1 MALYI
6 LDQGFDYLL
15 NQTGFKP
22 RYGRRIIDETREQLT
37 EFNQQVSPEL
47 QVLFDFFQQ
56 ARVLSDAEK
65 IQLLQALINY
75 ARTLVV
81 DRSHEFF
88 GLSEVYGTFSRE
100 TNGTIQASNEN
111 SLGRLVLIKK
121 VFILSMILSSRRIRD
136 SRGLVAIH
144 RMIVQR
150 MMHTD
155 QTLQPLLALLH
166 DEGASVELMMRTF
179 GLLFTEER
187 LSARG

>member
-6 LDQGFDYLL
+6 FDQGVGYLL
-15 NQTGFKP
+15 DPRGFGSW
-22 RYGRRIIDETREQLT
+22 YGSRIIDETREQLI
-37 EFNQQVSPEL
+37 EINQRVSPEL

-56 ARVLSDAEK
+56 PHVLSDAEK
-65 IQLLQALINY
+65 SQLLLALINY

-111 SLGRLVLIKK
+111 SLGRLMLIKK

-136 SRGLVAIH
+136 SRGLVAMH
-144 RMIVQR
+144 RVMVQR
-150 MMHTD
+150 MMPTD

-166 DEGASVELMMRTF
+166 DEGASVELMMTTF
-179 GLLFTEER
+179 GQLFIEER
-187 LSARG
+187 LSAQG